1 MNKQPGSDAGRS
13 IEISQCCFFFP
24 CCVIFNL
31 RILISFLHETW
42 TLTAPFADLEL
53 EGNCLKEQEAWDF
66 RADPIGVSGLANSFL
81 YDEPKRTSQSS
92 TGLFGRF
99 NIG

>member
-1 MNKQPGSDAGRS
+1 MSSQAVMQAGVS

-24 CCVIFNL
+24 CGVIFNL

-92 TGLFGRF
+92 TGLFLWQ
-99 NIG
+99 I